1 MIQNNIPMAQVQR
14 QKAENNEQ
22 APVSMAAP
30 QGTAFRGKEDE
41 DKKTDWKKAALY
53 TAAALGVAYVAKS
66 LLHSDGGWNPFD
78 GKWWGKGAENV
89 AKDAN
94 KTVDQI
100 KESANDVAVA
110 SRKGSALPAEHK
122 KALAQFLEDN
132 GVKSLKELDSDG
144 LNERS
149 SFKFGDK
156 NYVLKKSK
164 YGTFTLAEA
173 DATNPN
179 KRGAG
184 FRKFILNENGELIGT
199 KTYTPTTNGLTK
211 KTTKLYKEGST
222 DIATQIVNNGAGKA
236 VDPGKQKVT
245 IGTGKKPSIL
255 SAETVGKQAV
265 LETLKD
271 DDPANIYASLATGD
285 AGKKLQEI
293 TGMKEGEYKQVF
305 NDFMAKY
312 GEGLDLDPELSLNNA
327 QEFISQYAGKQL
339 TITKPTSDASKKLVQ
354 NFRADNGVIHQMSL
368 LDANA
373 RTLTKMSN
381 FSGNITEAMRAGG
394 DEKKQ
399 IQDIFD
405 IGEDLSVT
413 AKDSGYII
421 GDTDTYHIATGKR
434 GGLGIEDGKSLS
446 EDAELVL
453 KSQEKAIDFD
463 QKSLKGIGVADLSDG
478 QVKVKTTYDFG
489 EQLGD
494 DSKLAR
500 DIKPQGATVTKVDKD
515 GKEVFKAT
523 IDKYKVKDLHKD
535 VAKRDA
541 MTINAMLEGNN
552 YQGTDVNELASNAQ
566 TLLGSKTKMDLGG
579 GGYAND
585 YLDKALNLNSMGM
598 VKGSLLDPSAADAL
612 VEKSVR
618 TVTQT
623 RNADRVITKTKYSEI
638 EQQGD
643 EITRREFKTAADTG
657 IYYSVRTPG
666 QGGEPLRPRGD
677 YTLKMDTKQTDI
689 EKALTDNNSVLLG
702 TINNGG
708 APLGDIHLINRDTI
722 AIQPSGTSATINY
735 KFEKVDDGIIFTP
748 ANAFKYSDST
758 IAKPTPTSVSFFVGT
773 NKQIKPVYRGQPSSC
788 EPDETLFKELNLMFQ
803 DVNGTPSSCGH
814 ELATLQLMHDAVTS
828 AFKS

>member
-1 MIQNNIPMAQVQR
+1 MTMIQNNIPMAQVQR

-132 GVKSLKELDSDG
+132 NAKSLKEIDIDG
-144 LNERS
+144 LQDRQ
-149 SFKFGDK
+149 SFKFGAD

-164 YGTFTLAEA
+164 YGTFTLAKA
-173 DATNPN
+173 DAVNTN

-184 FRKFILNENGELIGT
+184 CKKFILNENGEHIGT
-199 KTYTPTTNGLTK
+199 KTYRTTNGLTK
-211 KTTKLYKEGST
+211 KTTQLYKEGST

-236 VDPGKQKVT
+236 VGSLYKKVKAKGYT
-245 IGTGKKPSIL
+245 FSVQ
-255 SAETVGKQAV
+255 TVGKQAV
-265 LETLKD
+265 LEELQKDYSASIYDSLK
-271 DDPANIYASLATGD
+271 NGK

-293 TGMKEGEYKQVF
+293 TGMKKGEYKQVF
-305 NDFMAKY
+305 DDFIAKC
-312 GEGLDLDPELSLNNA
+312 GEGSALAPVQAN
-327 QEFISQYAGKQL
+327 EFINQYAGKQL

-381 FSGNITEAMRAGG
+381 FSGNITDAMRANG
-394 DEKKQ
+394 DDKKQ

-421 GDTDTYHIATGKR
+421 GDTDTYHIATGKK
-434 GGLGIEDGKSLS
+434 GQLGIEDGNSLS
-446 EDAELVL
+446 KDAELVL
-453 KSQEKAIDFD
+453 KSQEKVIDFD
-463 QKSLKGIGVADLSDG
+463 QRSLKGIGVADLSDG

-500 DIKPQGATVTKVDKD
+500 DITPKGATVTKVDKD

-523 IDKYKVKDLHKD
+523 IDQHKVGDLHKD

-552 YQGTDVNELASNAQ
+552 LRATSSEDLASNAQ
-566 TLLGSKTKMDLGG
+566 TLLGSKTEMKKGKE
-579 GGYAND
+579 YTED
-585 YLDKALNLNSMGM
+585 YLKKALNVNKLTETEA
-598 VKGSLLDPSAADAL
+598 KGSLLDPSAADAL

-618 TVTQT
+618 TVPQT
-623 RNADRVITKTKYSEI
+623 RGGDRVITKTKYSKI

-643 EITRREFKTAADTG
+643 EITKRTFNTCEDTG
-657 IYYSVRTPG
+657 IYFAPETPG
-666 QGGEPLRPRGD
+666 KGGEPLFPRND
-677 YTLKMDTKQTDI
+677 LYLEMEPKQTDI
-689 EKALTDNNSVLLG
+689 EAALNGKNPVILG
-702 TINNGG
+702 KIKNDKGEPQSTIR
-708 APLGDIHLINRDTI
+708 LINGETI
-722 AIQPSGTSATINY
+722 SLQPSGGGKEVNY
-735 KFEKVDDGIIFTP
+735 KFQKVEDGIIFTP
-748 ANAFKYSDST
+748 AEAFTYTESGARSN
-758 IAKPTPTSVSFFVGT
+758 PSVRFFVGT
-773 NKQIKPVYRGQPSSC
+773 NKQIKPVHEGRKPSSC
-788 EPDETLFKELNLMFQ
+788 HPDKILYEELNLMFQ
-803 DVNGTPSSCGH
+803 DVNAGTRLYCGDA
-814 ELATLQLMHDAVTS
+814 LAKLQLMHDAVTS
-828 AFKS
+828 ALKS